1 MKSILLIPGYL
12 ISGMM
17 VILLPAVAN
26 HAVAQDDQ
34 EISREVINVKKDTV
48 IPGKP
53 KTTERQRSGIRK
65 EFRDTERESSGKK
78 KPSQERDELTIRR
91 LERKPAGD
99 DTLVNKFYF
108 DDSRNG
114 DLKFFK
120 FQGDSILLKGGLD
133 TLINGM
139 VKGGFDTLMN
149 GMHFKFGAAD
159 SSGHEGFITMN
170 NGFKMQMPNRF
181 EGHPEV
187 FFDGPGRINSWRAER
202 NNSQLFTY
210 RNTDKDGISSRMTIS
225 INEANKEELS
235 ALKLKE
241 SAKTDLTITD
251 LALYPNFSSGKMSL
265 SFNIASKGS
274 TEIKI
279 YNSDYQTVFTD
290 KAPGFSGNYTKQLS
304 LPKNGVYFIEISQG
318 SARFIRRIV
327 KE

>member
-1 MKSILLIPGYL
+1 MKCILLIPGYL

-17 VILLPAVAN
+17 VMLLPAIAN
-26 HAVAQDDQ
+26 HAIAQDNK
-34 EISREVINVKKDTV
+34 ETSREVISVKKDTV
-48 IPGKP
+48 ITGKP
-53 KTTERQRSGIRK
+53 KATERQRSGLRK
-65 EFRDTERESSGKK
+65 EFRDTEKESKSRK

-108 DDSRNG
+108 EDGQGSDM
-114 DLKFFK
+114 KFFK

-133 TLINGM
+133 TLINDM
-139 VKGGFDTLMN
+139 VL
-149 GMHFKFGAAD
+149 KFRGAD
-159 SSGHEGFITMN
+159 SNSHEGFITMN
-170 NGFKMQMPNRF
+170 KDFKMHMPNRF

-187 FFDGPGRINSWRAER
+187 FFDGTGRINSWHAER

-235 ALKLKE
+235 ALKLKG
-241 SAKTDLTITD
+241 SAKTDPTITD

-265 SFNIASKGS
+265 SFNIASKGN

-290 KAPGFSGNYTKQLS
+290 KAPGLSGNYTKQLS